1 LFVESTHGRSRR
13 TLTHTL
19 EKNIYMK
26 DPRWRSLFRS
36 LLLFLLICA
45 SLWALLRWTWT
56 SASLLLLLLR
66 SSSFFSFTAPLRRNE
81 RHTTADSINNTK
93 LNWTELKKPISEP
106 QRMLVN
112 FEFRI
117 LFLRIAREA
126 RMAMRCDHTLPISLS
141 LSFLLSLATFFFAF
155 ALRCLYF
162 AIPFALRVPQ
172 VSSESR

>member
-1 LFVESTHGRSRR
+1 
-13 TLTHTL
+13 
-19 EKNIYMK
+19 MK

-141 LSFLLSLATFFFAF
+141 LSFLLSLATFFFTGDLEFFGLGSLFASPFSKRSLEFAF
-155 ALRCLYF
+155 IVYRGSDRTEKNCLRT
-162 AIPFALRVPQ
+162 Q
-172 VSSESR
+172 VLHRN

>member
-1 LFVESTHGRSRR
+1 MSRALRDQWCILCSCCYAACFSLALLSRSFLFWVFMLYALVSFYFFVIFCFFV
-13 TLTHTL
+13 LC
-19 EKNIYMK
+19 ICI
-26 DPRWRSLFRS
+26 
-36 LLLFLLICA
+36 ICA

-141 LSFLLSLATFFFAF
+141 LSFLLSLATFF
-155 ALRCLYF
+155 LPV
-162 AIPFALRVPQ
+162 I
-172 VSSESR
+172 